1 MAYKCHYLNSF
12 ISRQSCSWIFDCC
25 HIDWTLWSLSIIHH
39 VHETKAIAEFEVVF
53 LMFNIGLE
61 LSVER
66 LSTMKKYVFGLG
78 SAQVLVTAVVV
89 GLVSRFIAGQPS
101 PAAIII
107 GDGLALSSTA
117 VVLQVTVN
125 EQLCIAGMR

>member
-1 MAYKCHYLNSF
+1 M
-12 ISRQSCSWIFDCC
+12 
-25 HIDWTLWSLSIIHH
+25 
-39 VHETKAIAEFEVVF
+39 
-53 LMFNIGLE
+53 
-61 LSVER
+61 
-66 LSTMKKYVFGLG
+66 
-78 SAQVLVTAVVV
+78 QVLVTAVVV

-125 EQLCIAGMR
+125 EQLCKFSCYPIFSSYVTLFH